1 MRQPDDYTEQDALV
15 FAMQQEIEDLKESES
30 KLFNESEDLRCEVED
45 LKKERDIALKA
56 FKELSKCG
64 SSAGVKMFKII
75 KAANAELEALNQVD
89 KLPATE
95 EPVTEEPK
103 EKESFLSKGPECSI
117 ENRIDVKNGKCIHG
131 VSTKV
136 SCDYCNHGIPF

>member
-15 FAMQQEIEDLKESES
+15 FAMQQEIKDLKESES

-75 KAANAELEALNQVD
+75 KAANAELEGLSNENKNNAASQVV
-89 KLPATE
+89 E
-95 EPVTEEPK
+95 QK
-103 EKESFLSKGPECSI
+103 EL
-117 ENRIDVKNGKCIHG
+117 
-131 VSTKV
+131 
-136 SCDYCNHGIPF
+136 